1 MSRQA
6 PLELLDEIQRLPF
19 DAEAYE
25 EKLHLLGFPAK
36 RAAIQSRLV
45 DQAFAEATT
54 GENLEARLIKAGIN
68 EETAHKQAE
77 GLSLIHI

>member
-36 RAAIQSRLV
+36 RAAIQS
-45 DQAFAEATT
+45 
-54 GENLEARLIKAGIN
+54 
-68 EETAHKQAE
+68 
-77 GLSLIHI
+77 LSLIHI